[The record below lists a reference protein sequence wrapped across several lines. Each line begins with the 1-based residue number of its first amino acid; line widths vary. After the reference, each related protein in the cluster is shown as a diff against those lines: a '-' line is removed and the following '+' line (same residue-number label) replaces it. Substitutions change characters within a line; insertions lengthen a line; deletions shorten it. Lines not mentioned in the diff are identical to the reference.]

1 MASKKKTKDLRKVYQ
16 IKVSL
21 RDIRPP
27 IWRRIEVLSD
37 TTLERLHLI
46 FQLAMGW
53 SNYHL
58 HQYTIGRVVGRVVY
72 GKPHPDFD
80 YEVKDERKV
89 KLYQVAP
96 KENFKFTYEYDF
108 GDSWEHTVLVEK
120 ILSVEKGKHYPYCS
134 NGKRACPRENVGG
147 PWGYADFLE
156 VINDANHPEH
166 DDMLEWAGGEFDAEK
181 LNLELVN
188 ENLKQIR

>member
-37 TTLERLHLI
+37 TTLEKVHMIL
-46 FQLAMGW
+46 QLGMGW
-53 SNYHL
+53 NNYHI
-58 HQYTIGRVVGRVVY
+58 HQFTIGRVVY
-72 GKPHPDFD
+72 GQPHPDFD

-89 KLYQVAP
+89 KLSQMAL
-96 KENFKFTYEYDF
+96 KENTKFVYEYDF
-108 GDSWEHTVLVEK
+108 GNRWEHMVLIEK
-120 ILSVEKGKHYPYCS
+120 ILPVEKGKHYPYCS
-134 NGKRACPRENVGG
+134 KGKRACPPEDVGG

-156 VINDANHPEH
+156 IVQDATHSEH
-166 DDMLEWAGGEFDAEK
+166 DNMLKWVGGEFDAEK